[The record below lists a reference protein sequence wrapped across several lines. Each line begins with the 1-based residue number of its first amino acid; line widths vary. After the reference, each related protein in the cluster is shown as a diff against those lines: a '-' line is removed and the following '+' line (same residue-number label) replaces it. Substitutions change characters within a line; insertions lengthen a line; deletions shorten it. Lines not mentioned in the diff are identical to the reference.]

1 MTSPLR
7 TPPATTWLLL
17 SLLAV
22 PLAGRSAAAEGGYKP
37 CSILT
42 PAEVEASLGVKPSAP
57 NEADAPYK
65 KGNVHDHD
73 GVLSSCSWTAP
84 ERTLLLAVSSAAVT
98 PEGKAKG
105 KKAKK
110 DSEAALEKQG
120 IQVERKAWGTLECTF
135 IRPPKGKPIPHGTTC
150 SGEKGKSVYFLSVSS
165 KPDQT
170 PIPME
175 KLKALAE
182 KAAARLP

>member
-1 MTSPLR
+1 M
-7 TPPATTWLLL
+7 TPPQRSRPVTTWLLL
-17 SLLAV
+17 PLLAV
-22 PLAGRSAAAEGGYKP
+22 PLAGRSVAAEGGYRP
-37 CSILT
+37 CSFLT

-65 KGNVHDHD
+65 KGTVHDHD
-73 GVLSSCSWTAP
+73 GVLSSCTWNSP
-84 ERTLLLAVSSAAVT
+84 ERSLLLAISSAAVT

-105 KKAKK
+105 KKAKR

-120 IQVERKAWGTLECTF
+120 IKVERQAWGALECTF
-135 IRPPKGKPIPHGTTC
+135 LRPPKGKSIPHGTTC

-170 PIPME
+170 PFPAE

-182 KAAARLP
+182 KAAARIP